1 MIRSLIVED
10 APIVRRGIR
19 LLLQEERDV
28 EVVGEAGDG
37 PAAVTQILALRPDLL
52 FLDIQMPG
60 FDGFEV
66 LERTS
71 STHLCPVI
79 FITAHADY
87 ALRAFDANALSYL
100 LKPIDPLRFRE
111 IVQRA
116 RWLLGDERELEAN
129 HQRLDQVLWR
139 PNPPPNAQP
148 AVGREHNES
157 RLSRLLVKQ
166 GDRYLLLKTE
176 EIDWIAS
183 TGEYATLHARKTSFL
198 IRTPLSELAE
208 KLDKLHFARIHRSTI
223 VNLDRVREI
232 QPRSHGDCDV
242 VLHDGT
248 QLRLSRSF
256 RDNVLAHGL

>member
-1 MIRSLIVED
+1 LIRSLIVED

-37 PAAVTQILALRPDLL
+37 PAAVTQIMELRPDLL

-71 STHLCPVI
+71 GTHLCPVI

-87 ALRAFDANALSYL
+87 ALRAFDANAVSYL
-100 LKPIDPLRFRE
+100 LKPIEPSRFRE
-111 IVQRA
+111 VIQRA
-116 RWLLGDERELEAN
+116 RRLLGDERELEAN
-129 HQRLDQVLWR
+129 HQRLDQMLWKSK
-139 PNPPPNAQP
+139 PPGAPTP
-148 AVGREHNES
+148 AGREHYEP

-166 GDRYLLLKTE
+166 GDRFLLLKAE

-183 TGEYATLHARKTSFL
+183 TGEYTTLHARKTSFL
-198 IRTPLSELAE
+198 VRVALSELAE
-208 KLDKLHFARIHRSTI
+208 KLDKHHFARIHRSTI

>member
-1 MIRSLIVED
+1 LIRGLIVED

-37 PAAVTQILALRPDLL
+37 PEAVTQIMELRPDLL

-100 LKPIDPLRFRE
+100 LKPIDPSRFRE
-111 IVQRA
+111 IIQRA
-116 RWLLGDERELEAN
+116 RSLFGDERALEAN
-129 HQRLDQVLWR
+129 HQCLDRMLSK
-139 PNPPPNAQP
+139 PPGAPTLS
-148 AVGREHNES
+148 GREYCES
-157 RLSRLLVKQ
+157 PVSRLLVKQ
-166 GDRYLLLKTE
+166 GDRFLLLKAE

-183 TGEYATLHARKTSFL
+183 SGEYATLHARKTSFL
-198 IRTPLSELAE
+198 VRVALSELAE
-208 KLDKLHFARIHRSTI
+208 KLDKHHFVRIHRSTI